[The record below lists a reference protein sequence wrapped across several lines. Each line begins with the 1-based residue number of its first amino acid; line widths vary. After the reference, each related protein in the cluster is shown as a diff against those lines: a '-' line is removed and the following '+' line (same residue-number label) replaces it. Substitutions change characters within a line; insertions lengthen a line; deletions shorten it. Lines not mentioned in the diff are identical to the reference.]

1 MNEIDVRFADGT
13 RLRCPYGTRAE
24 SLSERFGPLSGQLV
38 AIRANNE
45 IVPVATRLE
54 INVLLEPV
62 TLDSSDGAMVYRR
75 SLAFILAVAARE
87 TFPARRL
94 CIGHSLGNG
103 YYYSFVDEEGATEAD
118 IAALDARMR
127 EIVDADLAISFHQIA
142 YADALEV
149 FQTNG
154 QSDTVLL
161 MNQLNDAKVP
171 VNGCRSFV
179 DLAVSPL
186 VPKTS
191 MLTTFELRPYQNG
204 LLLRYP
210 AVGKGN
216 EIPPFEDSPRIFSV
230 YKEYKKWGRIVGV
243 NAVGHLNQLVAAREI
258 KSFIQVTEAF
268 QAKKL
273 AEIADKIYERR
284 DTVKVILIA
293 GPSSS
298 GKTTTAKKLAIQ
310 LKVLG
315 LEPVAIGLDDYFVG
329 RDLTPKDEKGEPDYE
344 CLETLDVPY
353 LNKQLLALFKGDE
366 IELPTFDFKSGS
378 RKYQGRKIR
387 LGRRTV
393 LMMEGIHGLNDEL
406 TAQIDRD
413 RKFKLYV
420 SALTQLNLDDHNRI
434 PTSDNR
440 LIRRMVRDNQFRG
453 HDAAQTIKMWPNV
466 QKGEKKHIFPYQ
478 DGADV
483 AFNSALDYELAV
495 LKVYAEPLL
504 RSVKPTMREYSEAV
518 RLLSFLENFTPIPP
532 QYVPGQSILREFVGE
547 SEFKY

>member
-1 MNEIDVRFADGT
+1 MNEIEVRFADGT

-24 SLSERFGPLSGQLV
+24 ALSGRFGVLSAPLIAVRS
-38 AIRANNE
+38 NNE

-54 INVLLEPV
+54 INALLEPV
-62 TLDSSDGAMVYRR
+62 TLDTSDGAMVYRR

-87 TFPARRL
+87 IFPSRRL

-103 YYYSFVDEEGATEAD
+103 YYYSFVDEDGATVAD
-118 IAALDARMR
+118 VAALDARMR
-127 EIVDADLAISFHQIA
+127 EIVDADLLIGFRQIA

-149 FQTNG
+149 FQANG
-154 QSDTVLL
+154 QKDTVLL

-171 VNGCRSFV
+171 VNECRSFL

-186 VPKTS
+186 APRTS
-191 MLTTFELRPYQNG
+191 ALTAFELLPYESG

-210 AVGKGN
+210 GVGRDSG
-216 EIPPFEDSPRIFSV
+216 IPPFEDSPRIFAV

-243 NAVGHLNQLVAAREI
+243 NAVGHLNQLVAARGI
-258 KSFIQVTEAF
+258 KSFIQIAEAF
-268 QAKKL
+268 QVKKL
-273 AEIADKIYERR
+273 AEVADRIYERR

-298 GKTTTAKKLAIQ
+298 GKTTTAKKLSIQ

-315 LEPVAIGLDDYFVG
+315 LEPLAIGLDDYFVG
-329 RDLTPKDEKGEPDYE
+329 RDETPKDEKGDPDFE
-344 CLETLDVPY
+344 CLEALDIPF
-353 LNKQLLALFKGDE
+353 LNEQLLALFKGEE
-366 IELPTFDFKSGS
+366 IDLPTFDFKLQT
-378 RKYQGRKIR
+378 RKFTGRKIK

-393 LMMEGIHGLNDEL
+393 LVMEGIHGLNDAL
-406 TAQIDRD
+406 TPQIDRD

-440 LIRRMVRDNQFRG
+440 LIRRMVRDYQFRG
-453 HDAAQTIKMWPNV
+453 HAAAQTIKMWPNV
-466 QKGEKKHIFPYQ
+466 QKGERKHIFPYQ
-478 DGADV
+478 DGADI

-504 RSVKPTMREYSEAV
+504 RSVKPTMKEYSEAV
-518 RLLSFLENFTPIPP
+518 RLLSFLENFAPIPP
-532 QYVPGQSILREFVGE
+532 QYVPGESILREFIGE
-547 SEFKY
+547 SDFKY